1 MAVFELT
8 RYDGR
13 RRIRGSL
20 YLSIGLSALA
30 AMVIWVYPSFKTEVD
45 LDQLIAAYPEPIVQV
60 MGVQTMAS
68 LGGFLSFELYTFG
81 WIILLGLYLAYS
93 TAGTIA
99 DDVDRGRMDVLL
111 SLPISRRRLL
121 GERFVAMAVPIVGAN
136 VIPPVVVYV
145 GARLI
150 DEPLAAADVL
160 AVHLLSIPYLFAC
173 AGIGLLASVVF
184 DRAGIAQRVALGVTF
199 ALFLSESLL
208 SGTDAEAVGAIA
220 PMRYYDPNEILLEG
234 TYELA
239 DAGILVAMTA
249 VFFVAAQLWFTR
261 TDIA

>member
-1 MAVFELT
+1 MTMFELT

-13 RRIRGSL
+13 HRVRGSL
-20 YLSIGLSALA
+20 YLSIALSLLA
-30 AMVIWVYPSFKTEVD
+30 AMVIWVYPSFEAEVD
-45 LDQLIAAYPEPIVQV
+45 LDQLLAAYPEPILQV

-111 SLPISRRRLL
+111 AMPISRRRLV
-121 GERFVAMAVPIVGAN
+121 GERFAAMAVPIVVAN
-136 VIPPVVVYV
+136 LLPPIVVYV

-150 DEPLAAADVL
+150 DRPLAAADVL

-184 DRAGIAQRVALGVTF
+184 DRAAIAQRVALGTTF
-199 ALFLSESLL
+199 GLFLLESLL
-208 SGTDAEAVGAIA
+208 TGTDVEAIGAIA
-220 PMRYYDPNEILLEG
+220 PMRYYDPNEILLESSYDLIG
-234 TYELA
+234 
-239 DAGILVAMTA
+239 AGILVAMTA
-249 VFFVAAQLWFTR
+249 VFVVASQLWFR
-261 TDIA
+261 RVDIS

>member
-1 MAVFELT
+1 MFELT

-20 YLSIGLSALA
+20 YLSIGLSLLA
-30 AMVIWVYPSFKTEVD
+30 AMVIWVYPSFEAEVD
-45 LDQLIAAYPEPIVQV
+45 LDQLLAAYPEPILQV

-81 WIILLGLYLAYS
+81 WIIMLGLYLAYA

-111 SLPISRRRLL
+111 SMPISRSRVV
-121 GERFVAMAVPIVGAN
+121 GERFAAMAVPIVGAN
-136 VIPPVVVYV
+136 LVPPVIVYV

-150 DEPLAAADVL
+150 DHPLAAADVL

-173 AGIGLLASVVF
+173 AGIGLLASVAF
-184 DRAGIAQRVALGVTF
+184 DRAAIAQRVALGVTF

-208 SGTDAEAVGAIA
+208 TGTDAEVIGAIA
-220 PMRYYDPNEILLEG
+220 PMRYYDPNAVLIDGSYDLVG
-234 TYELA
+234 
-239 DAGILVAMTA
+239 AGILAAMTLA
-249 VFFVAAQLWFTR
+249 LLVAAGEWFR
-261 TDIA
+261 RSDVP

>member
-1 MAVFELT
+1 MFELT

-20 YLSIGLSALA
+20 YLSVGLSLLA
-30 AMVIWVYPSFKTEVD
+30 AMVIWVYPSFQAEVD
-45 LDQLIAAYPEPIVQV
+45 LDQLLAAYPEPILQV

-68 LGGFLSFELYTFG
+68 LGGFLAFELYTFG

-111 SLPISRRRLL
+111 AMPLSRTRLV
-121 GERFVAMAVPIVGAN
+121 GERFAAMVVPIVVAN
-136 VIPPVVVYV
+136 LLPPIVVYV
-145 GARLI
+145 GAELI
-150 DEPLAAADVL
+150 DESLSAADVL

-173 AGIGLLASVVF
+173 AGIGLVASVAV

-220 PMRYYDPNEILLEG
+220 PMRYYDPNEVLLEG
-234 TYELA
+234 TYDLA
-239 DAGILVAMTA
+239 GAGILAAMT
-249 VFFVAAQLWFTR
+249 VVLLVASQLWFR
-261 TDIA
+261 RRDIG

>member
-1 MAVFELT
+1 MFELT

-20 YLSIGLSALA
+20 YLSIGLSLLA
-30 AMVIWVYPSFKTEVD
+30 AMVIWVYPSFKAEVD
-45 LDQLIAAYPEPIVQV
+45 LDQLLAAYPEPVLQV

-121 GERFVAMAVPIVGAN
+121 GERFAAMAVPIVGAN

-220 PMRYYDPNEILLEG
+220 PMRYYDPNEVLLEG
-234 TYELA
+234 TYDLA
-239 DAGILVAMTA
+239 NAAILVAMTLL
-249 VFFVAAQLWFTR
+249 FLVAAQVWFTR

>member
-1 MAVFELT
+1 MFELA

-13 RRIRGSL
+13 RRIRGGI
-20 YLSIGLSALA
+20 YLSIGMSLLA
-30 AMVIWVYPSFKTEVD
+30 AMVIWVYPSFKTEID
-45 LDQLIAAYPEPIVQV
+45 LNQLLSAYPEPILQV
-60 MGVQTMAS
+60 MGIQTMAS

-81 WIILLGLYLAYS
+81 WVILLGLYLAYA

-111 SLPISRRRLL
+111 AMPISRRRLV
-121 GERFVAMAVPIVGAN
+121 GERFAAMAVPIVLVN
-136 VIPPVVVYV
+136 VVPPLVVVV

-150 DEPLAAADVL
+150 DEPLAVADVL

-184 DRAGIAQRVALGVTF
+184 DRAAIAQRVALGVTF

-208 SGTDAEAVGAIA
+208 TGTDAGAIGVIA
-220 PMRYYDPNEILLEG
+220 PMRYYDPNAVLLEG
-234 TYELA
+234 SY
-239 DAGILVAMTA
+239 DFVGAGILVAMTV
-249 VFFVAAQLWFTR
+249 VFLVAAQLWFAR
-261 TDIA
+261 IDIA